1 MLGSWR
7 ELHSSEVRLLF
18 HCSFQWWH
26 VSGQEVTGTN
36 WNIRRSLWAP
46 EITSVLC
53 RWRSTDTGC
62 SERLW
67 SLLLRD
73 LPKLP
78 GHGHGPPSLGFPAGA
93 EDGPDGPR
101 GPSNLSHSVTCPC
114 KDMSTLTFDV
124 SLAYFSFSFCKLFPM
139 IALDSF
145 RGSSF
150 ISMTVCT
157 WVKI

>member
-18 HCSFQWWH
+18 PCSFQWWP

-46 EITSVLC
+46 RITSVQS
-53 RWRSTDTGC
+53 RWWSTGTGC

-67 SLLLRD
+67 ILLPRD

-78 GHGHGPPSLGFPAGA
+78 GHGRGPPSLGFPAGD

-101 GPSNLSHSVTCPC
+101 GPSNLSHSVTCPSRTC
-114 KDMSTLTFDV
+114 ARSRLMSVWLTFR
-124 SLAYFSFSFCKLFPM
+124 SHSANCFLWLPL
-139 IALDSF
+139 IALEEAV
-145 RGSSF
+145 SSAWLY
-150 ISMTVCT
+150 VLE
-157 WVKI
+157 